1 MLEKIPNHS
10 LVIIPN
16 NLKNKL
22 LKEISQNKK
31 LINIKMMTKE
41 EFIQNYYGKIKTE
54 ATYFLMK
61 EFHLN
66 FSVAQKYLKN
76 IFVNHPKIKKYYD
89 YLMANNHN
97 EKNPLFN
104 PKNITIIGYP
114 DLEPYLLNELKK
126 YNLNI
131 T

>member
-41 EFIQNYYGKIKTE
+41 EFIQNYYGKIKPE

-61 EFHLN
+61 EFHLKVG
-66 FSVAQKYLKN
+66 S
-76 IFVNHPKIKKYYD
+76 
-89 YLMANNHN
+89 
-97 EKNPLFN
+97 
-104 PKNITIIGYP
+104 
-114 DLEPYLLNELKK
+114 
-126 YNLNI
+126 
-131 T
+131 